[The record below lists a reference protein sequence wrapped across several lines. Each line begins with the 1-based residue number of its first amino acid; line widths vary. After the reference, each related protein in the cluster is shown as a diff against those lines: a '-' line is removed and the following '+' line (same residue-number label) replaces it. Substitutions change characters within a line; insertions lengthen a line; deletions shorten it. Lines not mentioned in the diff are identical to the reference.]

1 MAIQIDKKEL
11 RKEQHRQEILHTA
24 EQVFA
29 RQGFHNTT
37 METVAD
43 ECGWSKGTLYL
54 YFNSKEDLFFS
65 VINEKLDQF
74 AGSMTQALNQAETL
88 EQLIGALVK
97 AQFHFFIE
105 NNDFFQL
112 AIAEQGKVMQSSTTG
127 MREAMVEKQHR
138 QIALTSQALSRHLPP
153 DCAVHADTV
162 ARSILGAINIHT
174 LTWLLAP
181 ESVDPDGLVREITE
195 LFLFGVHCH
204 E

>member
-1 MAIQIDKKEL
+1 MVIDKKEL
-11 RKEQHRQEILHTA
+11 RKEQYRSEILLSA

-37 METVAD
+37 MDEVAE

-65 VINEKLDQF
+65 VINAKVDQF
-74 AGSMTQALNQAETL
+74 ATTLTLALEAANDL
-88 EQLIGALVK
+88 EQVIRALVK
-97 AQFHFFIE
+97 AQLNFFIE

-112 AIAEQGKVMQSSTTG
+112 VIAEQGKVMHSSSTG
-127 MREAMVEKQHR
+127 MRESMVEKQQRH
-138 QIALTSQALSRHLPP
+138 IELTSLALGKYLAP
-153 DCAVHADTV
+153 DSPVRPDTL

-181 ESVDPDGLVREITE
+181 ASIDPETLTGEITE
-195 LFLFGVHCH
+195 LFLNGVKPHA
-204 E
+204 